1 MEKFSYILTTYLVQ
15 KGVIV
20 ADKSCIYQYGFQV
33 GLEVSINT
41 AISILIAVLC
51 HMERETIVFFAVFI
65 VLRSYAG
72 GLHLKTYLSCLIC
85 SCMSLLGLLLIV
97 KYIEINNLI
106 SMGLICISL
115 VLIKILSPVQD
126 INRPLS
132 ASERIR
138 FGRKLN
144 FAIVG
149 IVVISIIFYFMQL
162 KRMLWMVSVTTTFTV
177 VILVLGKVN
186 YEKCVKKLNSN

>member
-1 MEKFSYILTTYLVQ
+1 MEKFSHILTTYLV
-15 KGVIV
+15 KKDIV
-20 ADKSCIYQYGFQV
+20 DADKSSIYQYGFQV

-41 AISILIAVLC
+41 AISILISILC
-51 HMERETIVFFAVFI
+51 HMESEAIVFFAVFI

-72 GLHLKTYLSCLIC
+72 GLHLKTYFGCLVC

-97 KYIEINNLI
+97 KYVEINSLI
-106 SMGLICISL
+106 SLGFVCISL
-115 VLIKILSPVQD
+115 VLIKMLSPVQD

-132 ASERIR
+132 ADERMN

-149 IVVISIIFYFMQL
+149 IVVISGIFYLMQM
-162 KRMLWMVSVTTTFTV
+162 KKMLLMVSVTTIFMV
-177 VILVLGKVN
+177 GILILGRIN
-186 YEKCVKKLNSN
+186 YERCVRKTK

>member
-1 MEKFSYILTTYLVQ
+1 MEKFSHILTAYLVQ

-20 ADKSCIYQYGFQV
+20 ADKSSIYQYGFQV

-51 HMERETIVFFAVFI
+51 HMESETIVFFAVFI
-65 VLRSYAG
+65 ILRSYAG
-72 GLHLKTYLSCLIC
+72 GLHLKTYISCLVC

-97 KYIEINNLI
+97 KYVEVNNLI

-115 VLIKILSPVQD
+115 VLIKVLSPVQD

-132 ASERIR
+132 ADELIR

-149 IVVISIIFYFMQL
+149 IVVISSIFYFMQL
-162 KRMLWMVSVTTTFTV
+162 ERMLLMVSVTTIFMV
-177 VILVLGKVN
+177 GILALGKVN
-186 YEKCVKKLNSN
+186 YEKCIRKTQQ

>member
-1 MEKFSYILTTYLVQ
+1 
-15 KGVIV
+15 
-20 ADKSCIYQYGFQV
+20 
-33 GLEVSINT
+33 
-41 AISILIAVLC
+41 
-51 HMERETIVFFAVFI
+51 
-65 VLRSYAG
+65 
-72 GLHLKTYLSCLIC
+72 
-85 SCMSLLGLLLIV
+85 MSLLGLLLIV

-106 SMGLICISL
+106 SMSLICISL

-132 ASERIR
+132 ASEQIR

-162 KRMLWMVSVTTTFTV
+162 NRMLWMVSVTTTFTV